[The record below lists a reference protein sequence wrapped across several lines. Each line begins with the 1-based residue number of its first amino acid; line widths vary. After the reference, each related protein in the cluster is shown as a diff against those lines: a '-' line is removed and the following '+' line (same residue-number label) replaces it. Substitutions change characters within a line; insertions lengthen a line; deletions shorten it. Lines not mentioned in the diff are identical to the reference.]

1 MREVGKMKKIFWV
14 ILIGF
19 ILITP
24 VFAETGSISVLADPN
39 NFVPTYKVKTE
50 PTIGIFAD
58 EKMVVDI
65 QPFPFGLK
73 EVLQINPIQGKDYS
87 GVSAQNIRSIMPSLV
102 YQNPDMVRFVE
113 KGKELDPMSGMQY
126 TAPSGTYTLS
136 VDTNG
141 IIAALVNAIKEQQA
155 TIEAQQNNI
164 TKLEERI
171 VALEKKV
178 GV

>member
-1 MREVGKMKKIFWV
+1 MKRIFLI

-19 ILITP
+19 VLILP
-24 VFAETGSISVLADPN
+24 VLASDNFIQVQADPN
-39 NFVPTYKVKTE
+39 DFVPTYTVKSDI
-50 PTIGIFAD
+50 IGTMAD
-58 EKMVVDI
+58 EKMITDI
-65 QPFPFGLK
+65 QPFDLGLK
-73 EVLQINPIQGKDYS
+73 EILLIVPISGKGYV
-87 GVSAQNIRSIMPSLV
+87 GFSAQNIQKILPDIV

-113 KGKELDPMSGMQY
+113 KGKELDPMGGMQY

-141 IIAALVNAIKEQQA
+141 IIALLVNAIKEQQA

-171 VALEKKV
+171 TALEKKV